1 MTTTTAKDKVYIP
14 IITIVSILIPIVVA
28 ILMVLPGRDPE
39 GTLSGLPLFH
49 ATLNGLTAILLLFG
63 IYFIINRKIALHRF
77 CMLSAFV
84 LSSVFLVSYVIY
96 HFNTGHISYGGEG
109 IIKFIYFFILITH
122 IVLATTIVPLAL
134 LAIYRA
140 LTDQIAK
147 HRKIARWTFPL
158 WLYVAVTGV
167 LVYLM
172 MRPYYGV

>member
-1 MTTTTAKDKVYIP
+1 MTTAKDRVFIP
-14 IITIVSILIPIVVA
+14 IITVVSILIPIVVA
-28 ILMVLPGRDPE
+28 ILMVLPDRDPQ
-39 GTLSGLPLFH
+39 GTLRGLPLFH
-49 ATLNGLTAILLLFG
+49 ATLNGMTAILLLFG
-63 IYFIINRKIALHRF
+63 LYFIRNMKIVQHRF

-84 LSSVFLVSYVIY
+84 LSSTFLVSYIIY

-122 IVLATTIVPLAL
+122 IGLATTIVPLAL

-140 LTDQIAK
+140 LTDQIEK
-147 HRKIARWTFPL
+147 HKKIVRWTFPL